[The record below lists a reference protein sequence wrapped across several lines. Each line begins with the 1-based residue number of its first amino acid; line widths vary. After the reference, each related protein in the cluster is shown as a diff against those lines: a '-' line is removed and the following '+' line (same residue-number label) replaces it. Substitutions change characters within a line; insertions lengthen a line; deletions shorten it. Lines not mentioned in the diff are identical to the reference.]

1 MLEASWAQ
9 STDADTG
16 MGPFPGCAAAA
27 AVAQGK
33 LRAAVQGCSLEKV
46 RLAER
51 SRQENAPS
59 PGPSLSCFICS
70 LTNTGSRAESGR
82 SRDERR
88 WQDWE
93 GPEIPGRFELQ
104 RIGLIRE

>member
-59 PGPSLSCFICS
+59 PQHCQPWAIPQLLYLPSDKHRKQ
-70 LTNTGSRAESGR
+70 SR
-82 SRDERR
+82 
-88 WQDWE
+88 
-93 GPEIPGRFELQ
+93 
-104 RIGLIRE
+104 IREEQG